1 MGVRAVAVAA
11 LVALFAPVAS
21 TSSVV
26 TGLRGH
32 ATIGPLTPICR
43 ADTPC
48 RGPARH
54 VTLLFRRGAVVHR
67 TSTDGSGDYRI
78 ALRSGAYIVT
88 AGRLRPVRPA
98 SVNVVAGR
106 MRLVNLAIDSGIR

>member
-1 MGVRAVAVAA
+1 MRAVAVAA
-11 LVALFAPVAS
+11 LLALFAPVAS
-21 TSSVV
+21 NSSVV

-32 ATIGPLTPICR
+32 ATIGPLTPVCR

-54 VTLLFRRGAVVHR
+54 VTLSFTRGSVVHR

-88 AGRLRPVRPA
+88 AVRLRSVRPA

>member
-1 MGVRAVAVAA
+1 MAVAA

-48 RGPARH
+48 REPAESPNPQTADYR
-54 VTLLFRRGAVVHR
+54 AVVHR